1 MTVPGPAFIAELAT
15 AFAAE
20 AMAAQRY
27 DYFARIAEI
36 EGRTEAAMLFGRLAE
51 SVACVAQGHMDV
63 LRDVGEDIERPV
75 GDTSINLASAV
86 ETGLDEADSLYP
98 RLKAAALADGLA
110 DVASWMTTVMA
121 LKQAHLARLDQA
133 LARIVAGPP
142 RGECVPDG
150 Q

>member
-1 MTVPGPAFIAELAT
+1 MTAPGPAFLAELAT

-27 DYFARIAEI
+27 GYFARIAEI
-36 EGRTEAAMLFGRLAE
+36 EGRTEMAVLFSRLAE

-63 LRDVGEDIERPV
+63 LRDVGEENENPI
-75 GDTSINLASAV
+75 GDTSTNLASAV
-86 ETGLDEADSLYP
+86 KTELDEADSLYP
-98 RLKAAALADGLA
+98 RLKAAVLTEGLA
-110 DVASWMTTVMA
+110 DVESWLTTVMA

-133 LARIVAGPP
+133 LTGIVGGWEA
-142 RGECVPDG
+142 PDD